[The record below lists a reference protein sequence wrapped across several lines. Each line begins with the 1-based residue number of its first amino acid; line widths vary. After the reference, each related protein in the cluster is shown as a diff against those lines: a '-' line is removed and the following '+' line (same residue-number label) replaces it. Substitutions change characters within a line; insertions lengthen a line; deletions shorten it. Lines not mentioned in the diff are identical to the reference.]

1 VKASVVFLIRCPRLY
16 GSALKVVGVWG
27 GAVFL
32 MLLTETSVPGPA
44 EVKKGQVLKLPSC
57 SIQSSYKNSFS

>member
-1 VKASVVFLIRCPRLY
+1 MVFLITCPRLY

-57 SIQSSYKNSFS
+57 SMQSLYKNSFS